1 MGAVAGTKKDE
12 QSRETR
18 RRLIDA
24 ASGLFAEHGYRDTSV
39 QAIGERAG
47 ISRGSIFWHFGS
59 KEALLWAVVEEAFGR
74 WETDVLV
81 PDIGDAT
88 GIEAVRRGV
97 IAHRRFLTEDGGAL
111 RLFYVL
117 MFEALGPRPELRE
130 RFVELHAHLRAATA
144 GWIASGQRT
153 GELRADIDAQIVT
166 TMLVSALGGL
176 AYQYLLD
183 PDGVD
188 LDAAYDGLVA
198 LLGRGL
204 AA

>member
-1 MGAVAGTKKDE
+1 MSAAAGTKKDE
-12 QSRETR
+12 QSRATR

-24 ASGLFAEHGYRDTSV
+24 ASSLFAERGYRDTSV

-59 KEALLWAVVEEAFGR
+59 KEGLLWAVVEEAFGR

-81 PDIGDAT
+81 PDIGDAI

-97 IAHRRFLTEDGGAL
+97 RAHHRFLTDDGSAL

-117 MFEALGPRPELRE
+117 MFEALGPRPEFRG
-130 RFVELHAHLRAATA
+130 RFVELHAHLRATTA
-144 GWIASGQRT
+144 GWIAGGQRA
-153 GELRADIDAQIVT
+153 GELREDIDPQIVT

-183 PDGVD
+183 PEGVD
-188 LDAAYDGLVA
+188 LDAAYAGLVA
-198 LLGRGL
+198 VLERGL

>member
-1 MGAVAGTKKDE
+1 MSAAAGTKKDE
-12 QSRETR
+12 QSRATR
-18 RRLIDA
+18 RRLLDA
-24 ASGLFAEHGYRDTSV
+24 ASALFAEHGYRDTSV
-39 QAIGERAG
+39 QAIAERAG

-59 KEALLWAVVEEAFGR
+59 KEGLLWAVVEEAFGR

-81 PDIGDAT
+81 PDIGDAI

-97 IAHRRFLTEDGGAL
+97 RAHRRFLTDDGSAL

-117 MFEALGPRPELRE
+117 MFEALGPRPEFRG
-130 RFVELHAHLRAATA
+130 RFDELHAHLRATTA
-144 GWIASGQRT
+144 GWITSGQRA
-153 GELRADIDAQIVT
+153 GELRTDIDPQIVT

-183 PDGVD
+183 PEGVD
-188 LDAAYDGLVA
+188 LTAVYDGLVA
-198 LLGRGL
+198 LLERGL